1 MLKSLQE
8 TFEQLQLF
16 ANGIKPFAEDE
27 VTAQILS
34 RHLLKGLGTEAV
46 DFLLLYQEACPLTPL
61 SSLQARPHMKHH
73 NVINMCTR
81 PTSPR
86 WLPTGL

>member
-8 TFEQLQLF
+8 TFERLQLY

-27 VTAQILS
+27 ATAQILH

-46 DFLLLYQEACPLTPL
+46 DFLLTYQEECHLT
-61 SSLQARPHMKHH
+61 HE
-73 NVINMCTR
+73 
-81 PTSPR
+81 
-86 WLPTGL
+86 